1 LYILLWH
8 ASYLQVKEKK
18 SFFSWSKKVIISNNC
33 DMTSWYM
40 WCIISGRLVSAT
52 NGVNVIYRPPYI
64 PWYNY
69 IKINYCFGNFSL
81 KISFVGQEIIF
92 FLISFSV
99 QLPLVLSILLSL
111 CWRHKDLTKS
121 HEGSRLGDLYF
132 SVTFSLVC
140 KFLNNKPSRNICD
153 HHK

>member
-1 LYILLWH
+1 
-8 ASYLQVKEKK
+8 
-18 SFFSWSKKVIISNNC
+18 
-33 DMTSWYM
+33 M

-52 NGVNVIYRPPYI
+52 SGVTVIYRPLYI
-64 PWYNY
+64 MWYNY

-81 KISFVGQEIIF
+81 KISFKTEENKHFVSRILQNKVNYKNMLCIYFYIWFYNVFVGQII

-99 QLPLVLSILLSL
+99 QLPLILSVLLSL

-121 HEGSRLGDLYF
+121 HKGSRSGDLYF

-140 KFLNNKPSRNICD
+140 KFLNNNPCRNRCD